1 MIQKVKNLLVIQ
13 PVEDKQQMFLD
24 NYMDQTPKLNSVCE
38 RVITEPICFL

>member
-1 MIQKVKNLLVIQ
+1 MIHKVRNLLVIY

-24 NYMDQTPKLNSVCE
+24 NYMDHTPKLNSVCG